1 MFPEVVDHQE
11 VVDMEADDVAD
22 VLGRLSVAS
31 DDERRQLLN
40 NVRPLLERHES
51 RLQLKVVVQFRPVQL
66 QATVD
71 IVRVNPWNVH

>member
-1 MFPEVVDHQE
+1 MCPEVVDHQE

-51 RLQLKVVVQFRPVQL
+51 RLQLKVVVQFRRHVSNESPGNCRQL
-66 QATVD
+66 
-71 IVRVNPWNVH
+71 